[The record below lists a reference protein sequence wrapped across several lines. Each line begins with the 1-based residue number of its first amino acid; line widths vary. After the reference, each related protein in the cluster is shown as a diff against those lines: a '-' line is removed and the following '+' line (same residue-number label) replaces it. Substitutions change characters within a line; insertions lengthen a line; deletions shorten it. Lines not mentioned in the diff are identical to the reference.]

1 MQSGAPGDGR
11 GAERDPSGLGGQNVA
26 VLKWRQK
33 WGCACRLGGLRLPVS
48 LGSLCLLL
56 HDSPAEG
63 AQLGVGRGLFDGREM
78 DRAIARLAGEGG
90 EGRPFQLPALRA
102 LRPDGEIVYSG
113 MGVPRGRGMRNK
125 LHQPTPP
132 VPGRKE
138 SKTS

>member
-1 MQSGAPGDGR
+1 M
-11 GAERDPSGLGGQNVA
+11 A

-63 AQLGVGRGLFDGREM
+63 AQLGVGWGLFDGREM
-78 DRAIARLAGEGG
+78 DRAIARLASEGG

-102 LRPDGEIVYSG
+102 LRPDGEIAYSG
-113 MGVPRGRGMRNK
+113 MGVPRGGGMRNTRVNCTSP
-125 LHQPTPP
+125 LPQFQA
-132 VPGRKE
+132 GRKAKHLKSADDFFTE
-138 SKTS
+138 MTKGMCQLRA